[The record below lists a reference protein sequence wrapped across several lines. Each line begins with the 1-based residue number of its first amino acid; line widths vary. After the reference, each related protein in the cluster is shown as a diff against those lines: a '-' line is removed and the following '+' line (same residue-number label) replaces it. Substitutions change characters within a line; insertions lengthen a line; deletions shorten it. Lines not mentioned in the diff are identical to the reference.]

1 LETVDM
7 NTKLRKILN
16 AANSNLRLFDFGSLK
31 LNVKGRKILNQTRVN
46 GDSILCVSSI
56 QVLTWL
62 FWVQI
67 FVNSHYI

>member
-1 LETVDM
+1 M

-16 AANSNLRLFDFGSLK
+16 AANSNLRLFDFGSLN

-56 QVLTWL
+56 QVLAWL

-67 FVNSHYI
+67 FFNSHYI